1 MRRPVLLVT
10 GALLIVACVML
21 VDPLRAAQTTTS
33 PHGAGVDVDAPN
45 DTLLRWPLP
54 AGAEKYA
61 AMDGKRIHQ
70 DVVAQARI
78 SRRYRDQGHPKF
90 WGRIIGTSADAESA
104 EWLAARFKQAD
115 MSGGLFPNF
124 HPL

>member
-1 MRRPVLLVT
+1 MRRPVLLVIS
-10 GALLIVACVML
+10 ALLIVACVML

-33 PHGAGVDVDAPN
+33 PHAAGVDVDAPN

-54 AGAEKYA
+54 AGAEDDA
-61 AMDGKRIHQ
+61 AMGGQRIHQ

-104 EWLAARFKQAD
+104 EWLATTFRSPG
-115 MSGGLFPNF
+115 MSAGGVPPP
-124 HPL
+124 PL